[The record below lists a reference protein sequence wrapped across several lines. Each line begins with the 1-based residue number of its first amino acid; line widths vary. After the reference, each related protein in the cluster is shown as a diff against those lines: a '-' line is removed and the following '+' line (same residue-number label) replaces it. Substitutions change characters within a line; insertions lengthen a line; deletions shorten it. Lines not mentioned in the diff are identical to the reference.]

1 MIPCFQLSNRRR
13 KIFIQVKPDMIK
25 VKEGKTFKK
34 IINKMKRFLK
44 LTGVLLML
52 LMVGNGC
59 RYAHRGIKG
68 MIDHNRMSKQGA
80 QMNPRQMR
88 GMGPGH
94 MGPYMAQSRMNG
106 MRGGMGMGPGRMGRM
121 GQMMGRPGMNGMRG
135 FMPRGPMNGMRGGFG
150 ANQMYGMRRGM
161 GPNAFMWQGP
171 MRPGRM
177 IDRIPNLTDKQKKE
191 IADLRQ
197 SQQAEMKKFM
207 DDVSAKMKSLR
218 ESDRNKMLNLLTDE
232 QKKFI
237 ESGSGNMN
245 PSPDKAK

>member
-1 MIPCFQLSNRRR
+1 
-13 KIFIQVKPDMIK
+13 
-25 VKEGKTFKK
+25 
-34 IINKMKRFLK
+34 MKRFLT
-44 LTGVLLML
+44 LTGILLVL

-68 MIDHNRMSKQGA
+68 MINHNQMSQQSARINSG
-80 QMNPRQMR
+80 QMR
-88 GMGPGH
+88 GMGRGQ
-94 MGPYMAQSRMNG
+94 MGPFMAQSRMRG
-106 MRGGMGMGPGRMGRM
+106 MRDGRGMSQGRMGQM

-161 GPNAFMWQGP
+161 GLNAFMWQGP
-171 MRPGRM
+171 MGPGRM

-197 SQQAEMKKFM
+197 SQQTEMKKLM
-207 DDVSAKMKSLR
+207 DDVSTKMKSLR

-237 ESGSGNMN
+237 EPGSGNIN
-245 PSPDKAK
+245 SAPEKTK